1 MLCFYMNK
9 IEGLLERYKPGRPE
23 MKPDVLSQMI
33 KIEENRRKQIEEM
46 AMKNMNKTSIMYN
59 GPNGKHQLSN
69 DEVIKVIQQ
78 LQDTN
83 KKLIDS
89 LREKNKKIQELED
102 KLANIDKEPF
112 YIEDELLDQVNIN
125 N

>member
-1 MLCFYMNK
+1 
-9 IEGLLERYKPGRPE
+9 
-23 MKPDVLSQMI
+23 MI

-46 AMKNMNKTSIMYN
+46 TMKNINKTSIMYD

-78 LQDTN
+78 LQETN
-83 KKLIDS
+83 KQLIQS

-102 KLANIDKEPF
+102 KIANIEEEPF
-112 YIEDELLDQVNIN
+112 EIDDDLLSQVNDDN
-125 N
+125 

>member
-1 MLCFYMNK
+1 
-9 IEGLLERYKPGRPE
+9 
-23 MKPDVLSQMI
+23 MI

-78 LQDTN
+78 LQVDGPTKSN
-83 KKLIDS
+83 
-89 LREKNKKIQELED
+89 
-102 KLANIDKEPF
+102 
-112 YIEDELLDQVNIN
+112 V
-125 N
+125 